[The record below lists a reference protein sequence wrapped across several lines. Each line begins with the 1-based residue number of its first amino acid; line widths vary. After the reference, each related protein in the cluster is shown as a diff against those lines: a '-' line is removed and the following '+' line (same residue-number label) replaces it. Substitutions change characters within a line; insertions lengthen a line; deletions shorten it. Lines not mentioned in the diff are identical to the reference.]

1 MARHLALTTLL
12 LPAHEEAYDEA
23 IAWFTQALRFELL
36 QDTPLAPGKRWV
48 VVAPSRE
55 GGGRL
60 LLARAGTPE
69 QQALVGRQMGGRV
82 GFFLH
87 TDDFAAELAH
97 FAQHGVRLREA
108 PRQEVYGRVV
118 VFEDRWGNP
127 WDLIEPASPA
137 LAP

>member
-1 MARHLALTTLL
+1 MARQLALTTLL
-12 LPAHEEAYDEA
+12 VPAHEEAYDEA

-48 VVAPSRE
+48 VVAPSRA

-60 LLARAGTPE
+60 LLARASGPE

-87 TDDFAAELAH
+87 TDDFEGELAH
-97 FAQHGVRLREA
+97 FEKHGVRLREA
-108 PRQEVYGRVV
+108 PRHEAYGRVV

-137 LAP
+137 VAP